1 MSDAR
6 TDPAPTPATSADG
19 RPRLPPAVTE
29 GRLVAI
35 ARRRDPAVMPA
46 LAAALVAGG
55 VHVLE
60 VTVDGDGALET
71 IADLAGRHGPDELLL
86 GAGTVLDASMAARA
100 AEAGARFIVSPTLE
114 LDVLAWCVG
123 HGVPCLPGAFT
134 PTEVLAAWRAGAA
147 AVKLFPASALGPSF
161 LRELRG
167 PLPGIPIV
175 PTGGIDAAT
184 AGAFLAAGAAAVG
197 VGGWL
202 TGSGEPDAI
211 CERAAELVRVVAA
224 APPPGGPGGLASGR

>member
-6 TDPAPTPATSADG
+6 TDPAPTPATAADG
-19 RPRLPPAVTE
+19 RPPLPSAVAE
-29 GRLVAI
+29 GRLIAI
-35 ARRRDPAVMPA
+35 ARRRDPAAMPA

-55 VHVLE
+55 IHVLE
-60 VTVDGDGALET
+60 LTVDGDGALEAIT
-71 IADLAGRHGPDELLL
+71 DLAGRHGPDELLL
-86 GAGTVLDASMAARA
+86 GAGTVLDAAMAARA
-100 AEAGARFIVSPTLE
+100 VEAGARFIVSPTLE
-114 LDVLAWCVG
+114 RDVLGWCVG

-161 LRELRG
+161 VRELRG
-167 PLPGIPIV
+167 PLPGIPLV
-175 PTGGIDAAT
+175 PTGGIDVAA

-202 TGSGEPDAI
+202 TGVGEPDAVRD
-211 CERAAELVRVVAA
+211 RAAQLVQVAVAA
-224 APPPGGPGGLASGR
+224 ARPGA